1 MNLFDM
7 SLDKN
12 PANYVSLSPLTFL
25 KRAADVYPNKPACV
39 HGEQTF
45 TWAETYIRC
54 VKLASALSRKGI
66 KKGDTVS
73 AMLPNIPAMFELHFA
88 VPMLGAVLHTI
99 NT

>member
-12 PANYVSLSPLTFL
+12 PANYVPLSPLTFL

-45 TWAETYIRC
+45 TWA
-54 VKLASALSRKGI
+54 
-66 KKGDTVS
+66 
-73 AMLPNIPAMFELHFA
+73 
-88 VPMLGAVLHTI
+88 
-99 NT
+99 